1 MKRVFNV
8 FNIKKKFSK
17 KRNDAVMNI
26 NDKKINNKNNINNNN
41 NNKNNTD
48 KHIIVNSTLISNKI
62 ITTTTTTTTAAT
74 TVNYDSITNKICSS
88 IPDKDDNSNHNSTY
102 NKFIIDNIDPTLNK
116 STIND

>member
-1 MKRVFNV
+1 MKRIFNV

-26 NDKKINNKNNINNNN
+26 NDKKINNNNNNNNN

-48 KHIIVNSTLISNKI
+48 KHIIDNSTLISNKI
-62 ITTTTTTTTAAT
+62 ITTTTTTTTTT

-88 IPDKDDNSNHNSTY
+88 IPDKGDNSNHNSTY
-102 NKFIIDNIDPTLNK
+102 NKFIIDNIDPTL
-116 STIND
+116 